1 MGEQPFVQSEL
12 KSRVSLIVTLTWQAS
27 SISYHTRS
35 RVGLVTCAMRLV
47 ARMADDMGINIQV
60 GRYSTVSINLSNI
73 LEFYLVVVENSS
85 FMHPY
90 YRRRKVFVSLASI
103 LFVVVFR
110 QKYSQI
116 QAQVE
121 ILQSFDSHSALSR
134 HAEQLLFSSL
144 CSKVTLTL

>member
-1 MGEQPFVQSEL
+1 M
-12 KSRVSLIVTLTWQAS
+12 
-27 SISYHTRS
+27 
-35 RVGLVTCAMRLV
+35 TCAMRLV

-85 FMHPY
+85 FMHLC
-90 YRRRKVFVSLASI
+90 YRRRKVFVNLSSI

-116 QAQVE
+116 
-121 ILQSFDSHSALSR
+121 
-134 HAEQLLFSSL
+134 
-144 CSKVTLTL
+144 

>member
-1 MGEQPFVQSEL
+1 M
-12 KSRVSLIVTLTWQAS
+12 
-27 SISYHTRS
+27 
-35 RVGLVTCAMRLV
+35 TCAMRLV
-47 ARMADDMGINIQV
+47 ARMGDDMGIKTINIQV

-90 YRRRKVFVSLASI
+90 YRRRKVIVSLVSI

-116 QAQVE
+116 
-121 ILQSFDSHSALSR
+121 
-134 HAEQLLFSSL
+134 
-144 CSKVTLTL
+144 

>member
-1 MGEQPFVQSEL
+1 M
-12 KSRVSLIVTLTWQAS
+12 
-27 SISYHTRS
+27 
-35 RVGLVTCAMRLV
+35 TCAMRLV

-116 QAQVE
+116 
-121 ILQSFDSHSALSR
+121 
-134 HAEQLLFSSL
+134 
-144 CSKVTLTL
+144 

>member
-1 MGEQPFVQSEL
+1 M
-12 KSRVSLIVTLTWQAS
+12 
-27 SISYHTRS
+27 
-35 RVGLVTCAMRLV
+35 TCAMRLV

-73 LEFYLVVVENSS
+73 FEFYLVVVENSS

-90 YRRRKVFVSLASI
+90 YRRRKVFVSLSSI

-116 QAQVE
+116 
-121 ILQSFDSHSALSR
+121 
-134 HAEQLLFSSL
+134 
-144 CSKVTLTL
+144 

>member
-1 MGEQPFVQSEL
+1 M
-12 KSRVSLIVTLTWQAS
+12 
-27 SISYHTRS
+27 
-35 RVGLVTCAMRLV
+35 TCAMRLV

-73 LEFYLVVVENSS
+73 LEFYLVVVVVENSS

-116 QAQVE
+116 
-121 ILQSFDSHSALSR
+121 
-134 HAEQLLFSSL
+134 
-144 CSKVTLTL
+144 

>member
-1 MGEQPFVQSEL
+1 MLVLYLQSTHSHCTFSFRPDYLFKTNSCKYRLCVQP
-12 KSRVSLIVTLTWQAS
+12 KRVPKTSICPFLIPLERCNVLNV
-27 SISYHTRS
+27 ILRHLD
-35 RVGLVTCAMRLV
+35 GLW

-90 YRRRKVFVSLASI
+90 YRRRKVIVSLSSI

-116 QAQVE
+116 
-121 ILQSFDSHSALSR
+121 
-134 HAEQLLFSSL
+134 
-144 CSKVTLTL
+144 